1 VAQARHGHRARFL
14 CLDVADE
21 RVQNLG
27 EFDVILISAVL
38 HHLTDDEIGSMLK
51 HASTILKPDGRLVS
65 IDPTIDDGQHP
76 LARLIARLDRGRYV
90 RTTDRYREL
99 VQRQFTPVEIII
111 RHDLLRIPYTQCIMS
126 FKQREL

>member
-1 VAQARHGHRARFL
+1 M